1 MTNIKI
7 NIYSKQ
13 QQSQKWIDIRT
24 ESKEVRAVLTSA
36 INAYIQSHACTKT
49 YKENIYSNVTDTITI
64 ALFNRRP
71 EKLKEEWECR
81 NPRDKMNIEELK
93 FIIEA
98 ETLITRLILQADYE
112 PLTASREAMNRL
124 ILPFI
129 SR

>member
-1 MTNIKI
+1 MSNIKI
-7 NIYSKQ
+7 NVYTKQ
-13 QQSQKWIDIRT
+13 QQSQKWLDIRE
-24 ESKEVRAVLTSA
+24 ESKEVRAILTSA
-36 INAYIQSHACTKT
+36 INAYIQSHVTTKT
-49 YKENIYSNVTDTITI
+49 YRDNIFSNVTDTLTV

-98 ETLITRLILQADYE
+98 EQLITRLILQADFE
-112 PLTASREAMNRL
+112 PLAASREAMNRL